1 MKKLIEILNLFYP
14 TMVGMTGFYLVL
26 IKPTDEFEVWAI
38 GGILILL
45 MFIGRLLRI
54 IGNEKDLE
62 SRLYVLRRYHG
73 GDGTVTREEVM
84 KALSKE

>member
-1 MKKLIEILNLFYP
+1 MKSLIKILNLFYP
-14 TMVGMTGFYLVL
+14 TIVGIAGAYLVL

-54 IGNEKDLE
+54 VGNEKDLE
-62 SRLYVLRRYHG
+62 SRLHVLRRYHG
-73 GDGTVTREEVM
+73 GDGTVTRQEVM